1 MRCRVFDLAERAVK
15 WAVIGPGLIILLS
28 TGVQSAET
36 DEHFFEARIRPILVQ
51 RCEAC
56 HSSEKGKTKGG
67 LALDS
72 YAGWQKGGESGP
84 VIVPRNV
91 DESPLIRAIQYH
103 EDGPQMPPE
112 EAGGKLPEQ
121 EIALLTEWIARG
133 AHDPR
138 VVQIKRSGMT
148 EAQLHAW

>member
-1 MRCRVFDLAERAVK
+1 MGLQATTLQRLIARASLVTPLFVQLLA
-15 WAVIGPGLIILLS
+15 
-28 TGVQSAET
+28 SAFSAGSE
-36 DEHFFEARIRPILVQ
+36 DDFFEAKIRPILVQ
-51 RCEAC
+51 RCEGC
-56 HSSEKGKTKGG
+56 HSAEKGKTKGG

-72 YAGWQKGGESGP
+72 FAGWQKGGESGP
-84 VIVPRNV
+84 VIVPGKV
-91 DESPLIRAIQYH
+91 HESPLIRAIQYH
-103 EDGPQMPPE
+103 ADGPQMPPE